1 MSTISGSGA
10 ENGTECTASAP
21 RSNMERALDF
31 IARHNVAAIQREH
44 VEMYT
49 PDLAALLAA
58 LLDEAE
64 RRGES
69 RILDM
74 ANGQPAV
81 MVSGSGS
88 SLVVSYGYPGKP
100 EEGK

>member
-1 MSTISGSGA
+1 MT
-10 ENGTECTASAP
+10 NL
-21 RSNMERALDF
+21 ERA
-31 IARHNVAAIQREH
+31 REWVAEECRQEFAFEDGLTEGFVTH
-44 VEMYT
+44 
-49 PDLAALLAA
+49 LAA
-58 LLDEAE
+58 LLDDAEA
-64 RRGES
+64 RGES

>member
-1 MSTISGSGA
+1 MTNLDRARAWLASDRWDSGYGDEA
-10 ENGTECTASAP
+10 
-21 RSNMERALDF
+21 
-31 IARHNVAAIQREH
+31 
-44 VEMYT
+44 VE
-49 PDLAALLAA
+49 ALAA

-100 EEGK
+100 EEPK